1 MNRRKDDDNF
11 VDPVTRA
18 PQNMR
23 QTWPFTEGFKHLKL
37 AGDTPAAQV
46 SMAKPFLLNLGWV
59 LLYETSSAHLPT
71 FTQRLCQFGRGP
83 LSKSESQLGPLFSQP
98 KSESTQ
104 IELDTQVPSEA
115 LHHIVLHLS
124 FSPGC
129 PPNST

>member
-23 QTWPFTEGFKHLKL
+23 QTWPFTEGFKRLEL
-37 AGDTPAAQV
+37 AGDTPAGQL
-46 SMAKPFLLNLGWV
+46 SMA

-104 IELDTQVPSEA
+104 IKLDTQVPSEG